1 MLSVTPSNANPL
13 PAPKPIEPSTSFV
26 APVFFIASATTFAFN
41 AGLALSL
48 FTTAVGSMLSNAAD
62 TEPVNNAAPGARS
75 PVASYILL
83 NTSGAL
89 SA

>member
-13 PAPKPIEPSTSFV
+13 PAPKPIAPSTSV
-26 APVFFIASATTFAFN
+26 RVPDFFIASATTFAFS

-48 FTTAVGSMLSNAAD
+48 FTTIVGSMLSNAAD
-62 TEPVNNAAPGARS
+62 TEPVNSAAAGASS

>member
-13 PAPKPIEPSTSFV
+13 PAPKPIALNTLGLTPDLL
-26 APVFFIASATTFAFN
+26 ASALTTFAFK
-41 AGLALSL
+41 AGCFRNL
-48 FTTAVGSMLSNAAD
+48 FTIAVGNILSSAAD
-62 TEPVNNAAPGARS
+62 IEPVNSAAPGASS

-83 NTSGAL
+83 NISGAL